1 MDEPVGARPSV
12 VIVGAGFGGLRV
24 ARGLSRAPVDV
35 IIIDRHNYHTFV
47 PLLYQVATA
56 GLEPEAIAQPVRRI
70 LRGFP
75 NLRFRL
81 STVTGVDLTRRVVT
95 TDSGEMRYD
104 YLVLAAGSATSYFG
118 LDSVAQV
125 TSALR
130 DLDDAEGL
138 RDQVL
143 GAFEAASA
151 EEDPDRRR
159 QLLTLIVVGGGPT
172 GVELAGAL
180 AELRR
185 HVLPHDYPDL
195 DLTCA
200 RILLLEATDR
210 ILPGM
215 PPDLQAKALAQLSEL
230 GVEICL
236 RAPVAGADAN
246 SVSLSSGEMI
256 PAGAVMWVAGM
267 RAPPLAEAMLTA
279 KDSGGRLVVS
289 ETLHLPGHPE
299 VYAIGDMAHVG
310 DPETR
315 PHPMLAPVAIQQGAL
330 VAENILRSLASKPP
344 KRFVYK
350 DRGTMVT
357 IGRNAAVAHI
367 FGLRLSGFIAWL
379 IWLTVHLV
387 WLIGFRN
394 RMLVLVNWAW
404 NYLTYD
410 RAVRLIRRT
419 ASRQHTTREFD
430 EDGRRSHR
438 LREH

>member
-1 MDEPVGARPSV
+1 MEEPVGARPSV
-12 VIVGAGFGGLRV
+12 VIIGAGFAGLRV

-35 IIIDRHNYHTFV
+35 TILDRHNYHTFI

-56 GLEPEAIAQPVRRI
+56 GLEPEEIAQPIRRI
-70 LRGFP
+70 LRGVP

-81 STVTGVDLTRRVVT
+81 NTVTGVDLARRVVT
-95 TDSGEMRYD
+95 TDSGEVRYD

-118 LDSVAQV
+118 LDSVVQV

-130 DLDDAEGL
+130 DLDDAERL
-138 RDQVL
+138 RDQIL
-143 GAFEAASA
+143 GAFEMASA

-159 QLLTLIVVGGGPT
+159 QLMTLIVVGAGPT

-185 HVLPHDYPDL
+185 HALPHDYPDL
-195 DLTCA
+195 DLSSA

-210 ILPGM
+210 ILPGT
-215 PPDLQAKALAQLSEL
+215 PPDLQAKAQAKLREL
-230 GVEICL
+230 RVEIRL
-236 RAPVAGADAN
+236 GAPVAHVDAN
-246 SVSLSSGEMI
+246 GVTLSDGEMI

-267 RAPPLAEAMLTA
+267 RAPPLADAVPTA
-279 KDSGGRLVVS
+279 RDSAGRLVVS

-310 DPETR
+310 DAETR

-330 VAENILRSLASKPP
+330 VADNILRSLAGKPP
-344 KRFVYK
+344 KRFAYK
-350 DRGTMVT
+350 DWGTMVT
-357 IGRNAAVAHI
+357 IGRNAAIAHI

-394 RMLVLVNWAW
+394 RMLVLVNWTW
-404 NYLTYD
+404 NYFTYD

-419 ASRQHTTREFD
+419 ASRQHISNNNE
-430 EDGRRSHR
+430 EAP
-438 LREH
+438 

>member
-1 MDEPVGARPSV
+1 MEDPIRARRSV

-35 IIIDRHNYHTFV
+35 TILDRHNYHTFV

-56 GLEPEAIAQPVRRI
+56 GLEPEEIAQPIRRI
-70 LRGFP
+70 LRDVL
-75 NLRFRL
+75 NVRFRL
-81 STVTGVDLTRRVVT
+81 DMVTGVDLDRHIIT
-95 TDSGEMRYD
+95 TNLGELRYD
-104 YLVLAAGSATSYFG
+104 YLVLAAGSATNYFG
-118 LDSVAQV
+118 QDLAQV

-130 DLDDAEGL
+130 DLDDAERL

-143 GAFEAASA
+143 GTFEAASVA
-151 EEDPDRRR
+151 EDPARRR
-159 QLLTLIVVGGGPT
+159 QLMTLIVVGGGPT

-185 HVLPHDYPDL
+185 HVLPRDYPEL
-195 DLTCA
+195 DLSFA

-210 ILPGM
+210 ILPGI
-215 PPDLQAKALAQLSEL
+215 PAGLQAKALAKLREL
-230 GVEICL
+230 GVEIRL
-236 RAPVAGADAN
+236 RAPVADADAN
-246 SVSLSSGEMI
+246 SVTLSSGELI
-256 PAGAVMWVAGM
+256 SAGAVMWVAGM
-267 RAPPLAEAMLTA
+267 RAPPLAESVPTA
-279 KDSGGRLVVS
+279 KDSAGRLLVS
-289 ETLHLPGHPE
+289 RALNLPGHPE

-310 DPETR
+310 GLETL

-330 VAENILRSLASKPP
+330 VAENILCRLAGKPQ

-357 IGRNAAVAHI
+357 IGRNAAVARI
-367 FGLRLSGFIAWL
+367 YGLRLSGFVAWL
-379 IWLTVHLV
+379 TWLTVHLV

-410 RAVRLIRRT
+410 RGVRLIRRT
-419 ASRQHTTREFD
+419 ASRQRTSNDTKE
-430 EDGRRSHR
+430 G
-438 LREH
+438 L

>member
-1 MDEPVGARPSV
+1 MKESVGARPSV

-35 IIIDRHNYHTFV
+35 TILDRHNYHTFV

-56 GLEPEAIAQPVRRI
+56 GLEPEEIAQPIRRI
-70 LRGFP
+70 LRGVS
-75 NLRFRL
+75 NVRFRL
-81 STVTGVDLTRRVVT
+81 NTVMGVDLDRRAVI
-95 TDSGEMRYD
+95 TDAGEVRYD
-104 YLVLAAGSATSYFG
+104 YLVLAAGSATNYFG
-118 LDSVAQV
+118 LGSLAQV

-130 DLDDAEGL
+130 DLDDAERL

-143 GAFEAASA
+143 GTFEAASA
-151 EEDPDRRR
+151 EEDPARCR
-159 QLLTLIVVGGGPT
+159 QLMMLIVVGGGPT

-185 HVLPHDYPDL
+185 HVLPRDYPDL
-195 DLTCA
+195 DLSCA

-210 ILPGM
+210 MLPGM
-215 PPDLQAKALAQLSEL
+215 PAGLQAKALAKLSEL
-230 GVEICL
+230 GVEIRL
-236 RAPVAGADAN
+236 RAPVADADAN
-246 SVSLSSGEMI
+246 SVTLKSGEVI
-256 PAGAVMWVAGM
+256 SAGAVMWVAGM
-267 RAPPLAEAMLTA
+267 RAPPLAEAVPSA
-279 KDSGGRLVVS
+279 KDSAGRLMVS
-289 ETLHLPGHPE
+289 KTLNLPGHPE
-299 VYAIGDMAHVG
+299 VYAVGDMVHVG
-310 DPETR
+310 GPETK

-330 VAENILRSLASKPP
+330 VAENILRRLSGKPQNG
-344 KRFVYK
+344 FVYK

-410 RAVRLIRRT
+410 RVVRLIRR
-419 ASRQHTTREFD
+419 ASSRQHVSNGD
-430 EDGRRSHR
+430 E
-438 LREH
+438 EAP

>member
-1 MDEPVGARPSV
+1 MEEPVVALPSV

-35 IIIDRHNYHTFV
+35 IILDRHNYHTFV

-56 GLEPEAIAQPVRRI
+56 GLEPEEIAQPIRRI
-70 LRGFP
+70 LRGAP

-81 STVTGVDLTRRVVT
+81 NAVTGVDLARRVVT
-95 TDSGEMRYD
+95 TDSGEISYD

-118 LDSVAQV
+118 LDSVVQV

-130 DLDDAEGL
+130 DLDDAERL
-138 RDQVL
+138 RDRIL

-159 QLLTLIVVGGGPT
+159 QLMTLIVVGAGPT

-185 HVLPHDYPDL
+185 HALPHDYPDL
-195 DLTCA
+195 DLSWA

-215 PPDLQAKALAQLSEL
+215 PPNLRAKAQAKLGEL
-230 GVEICL
+230 RVEIRL
-236 RAPVAGADAN
+236 GAPVAHVDAN
-246 SVSLSSGEMI
+246 GVTLSSGETI

-267 RAPPLAEAMLTA
+267 RAPPLAEAVPTA
-279 KDSGGRLVVS
+279 RDSAGRLVVS
-289 ETLHLPGHPE
+289 ETLRLPGHPE
-299 VYAIGDMAHVG
+299 AYAIGDMAHVG

-330 VAENILRSLASKPP
+330 VAENILRGLASQSP

-357 IGRNAAVAHI
+357 IGRNAAIAHI
-367 FGLRLSGFIAWL
+367 FGLQLNGFIAWL

-394 RMLVLVNWAW
+394 RMLVLVNWVW
-404 NYLTYD
+404 NYFTYD
-410 RAVRLIRRT
+410 RGVRLIRRT
-419 ASRQHTTREFD
+419 ADRQRISNDSE
-430 EDGRRSHR
+430 EAP
-438 LREH
+438 

>member
-1 MDEPVGARPSV
+1 MEESIGARPSV
-12 VIVGAGFGGLRV
+12 VIVGAGFGGLRL
-24 ARGLSRAPVDV
+24 ARGLSRGPVDV
-35 IIIDRHNYHTFV
+35 TIIDRHNYHTFV

-56 GLEPEAIAQPVRRI
+56 GLEPEAIAQPIRRI
-70 LRGFP
+70 LRGVP

-81 STVTGVDLTRRVVT
+81 NAVTGVDLARRVVT
-95 TDSGEMRYD
+95 TDSGAIRYD

-118 LDSVAQV
+118 LDTVVQV

-130 DLDDAEGL
+130 DLDDAERL
-138 RDQVL
+138 RDQIL
-143 GAFEAASA
+143 GAFETASA

-159 QLLTLIVVGGGPT
+159 QLMTLIVVGGGPT

-195 DLTCA
+195 DLSCA

-215 PPDLQAKALAQLSEL
+215 PPGLQAKALAKLSEL

-236 RAPVAGADAN
+236 RAPVADADADG
-246 SVSLSSGEMI
+246 VTLSNGEMI

-267 RAPPLAEAMLTA
+267 RAPPLAEAVLTA
-279 KDSGGRLVVS
+279 KDSVGRLIVS
-289 ETLHLPGHPE
+289 KTLHLPGHPE

-310 DPETR
+310 DLETR

-330 VAENILRSLASKPP
+330 VAENILRNLAGKPP
-344 KRFVYK
+344 QRFVYK

-357 IGRNAAVAHI
+357 IGRNAAVAHV

-394 RMLVLVNWAW
+394 RTLVLVNWAW

-410 RAVRLIRRT
+410 RAVRLIRGT
-419 ASRQHTTREFD
+419 ASRQRISNHNGEAT
-430 EDGRRSHR
+430 
-438 LREH
+438 

>member
-1 MDEPVGARPSV
+1 MEEPVRARPSV
-12 VIVGAGFGGLRV
+12 VIVGAGFAGLRV

-35 IIIDRHNYHTFV
+35 TILDRHNYHTFI

-56 GLEPEAIAQPVRRI
+56 GLEPEEIAQPIRRI
-70 LRGFP
+70 LRGVP

-81 STVTGVDLTRRVVT
+81 NTVTRVDLARRVVT
-95 TDSGEMRYD
+95 TDSGEVRYD

-118 LDSVAQV
+118 LDSVVQV

-130 DLDDAEGL
+130 DLDDAERL
-138 RDQVL
+138 RDQIL
-143 GAFEAASA
+143 GAFETASA

-159 QLLTLIVVGGGPT
+159 QLMTLIVVGGGPT

-185 HVLPHDYPDL
+185 HALPHDYPDL
-195 DLTCA
+195 DLSWA

-215 PPDLQAKALAQLSEL
+215 PPVLQAKAQAKLGEL
-230 GVEICL
+230 RVEIRL
-236 RAPVAGADAN
+236 GAPVAHVDAN
-246 SVSLSSGEMI
+246 GVTLSSGETI

-267 RAPPLAEAMLTA
+267 RAPPLADAVPTA
-279 KDSGGRLVVS
+279 RDSAGRLIVS

-310 DPETR
+310 DAETR

-330 VAENILRSLASKPP
+330 VAENILRSLAGKPP
-344 KRFVYK
+344 KRFAYK
-350 DRGTMVT
+350 DLGTMVT
-357 IGRNAAVAHI
+357 IGRNAAIAHI

-394 RMLVLVNWAW
+394 RMLVLVNWTW
-404 NYLTYD
+404 NYFTYD

-419 ASRQHTTREFD
+419 ASRQHISNND
-430 EDGRRSHR
+430 E
-438 LREH
+438 EAP

>member
-1 MDEPVGARPSV
+1 MSREGPVVPLPSV

-24 ARGLSRAPVDV
+24 ARGLSHAPVDV
-35 IIIDRHNYHTFV
+35 TILDRHNYHTFI

-56 GLEPEAIAQPVRRI
+56 GLEPEEIAQPIRRI
-70 LRGFP
+70 LRGVP

-81 STVTGVDLTRRVVT
+81 STVTGVDLARRVVT
-95 TDSGEMRYD
+95 TDSGEISYD

-118 LDSVAQV
+118 LDSVVQV

-130 DLDDAEGL
+130 DLDDAERL
-138 RDQVL
+138 RDQIL
-143 GAFEAASA
+143 GAFETASA

-159 QLLTLIVVGGGPT
+159 QLMTLIVVGGGPT

-185 HVLPHDYPDL
+185 HALPHDYPDL
-195 DLTCA
+195 DLSWA

-215 PPDLQAKALAQLSEL
+215 HPDLQAKAQAKLGEL
-230 GVEICL
+230 RVEIRL
-236 RAPVAGADAN
+236 GAPVAHVDAN
-246 SVSLSSGEMI
+246 GVTLSSGETI

-267 RAPPLAEAMLTA
+267 RAPPLAEAVPTA
-279 KDSGGRLVVS
+279 GDSAGRLVVS
-289 ETLHLPGHPE
+289 EALHLPGHPE
-299 VYAIGDMAHVG
+299 AYAIGDMAHVG

-330 VAENILRSLASKPP
+330 VAENILRSLAGQSP

-357 IGRNAAVAHI
+357 IGRNAAIAHI
-367 FGLRLSGFIAWL
+367 FGLRLNGFIAWL

-394 RMLVLVNWAW
+394 RMLVLVNWVW
-404 NYLTYD
+404 NYFTYD

-419 ASRQHTTREFD
+419 ASRRHISKDSE
-430 EDGRRSHR
+430 EAP
-438 LREH
+438 

>member
-1 MDEPVGARPSV
+1 MKKNTKPHV
-12 VIVGAGFGGLRV
+12 VIVGAGFGGLR
-24 ARGLSRAPVDV
+24 AAQRLRRSDVDV
-35 IIIDRHNYHTFV
+35 TIVDQHNYHTFI

-56 GLEPEAIAQPVRRI
+56 GLEPEAIAQPIRRI
-70 LRGFP
+70 LRGVP
-75 NLRFRL
+75 NVRFRL

-95 TDSGEMRYD
+95 TDSGEIRYD

-118 LDSVAQV
+118 LDSVVQV

-138 RDQVL
+138 RDQIL

-195 DLTCA
+195 DLSCA

-215 PPDLQAKALAQLSEL
+215 PPGLQAKAQAKLSEL

-236 RAPVAGADAN
+236 RAPVADADAN
-246 SVSLSSGEMI
+246 GVTLSNGEMI
-256 PAGAVMWVAGM
+256 PAGAVIWVAGM
-267 RAPPLAEAMLTA
+267 RAPPLAEAVLTA
-279 KDSGGRLVVS
+279 RDSGGRLIVS
-289 ETLHLPGHPE
+289 KTLRLPGHPE

-330 VAENILRSLASKPP
+330 VAENILRSLAGKPP

-357 IGRNAAVAHI
+357 IGRNAAVAHV
-367 FGLRLSGFIAWL
+367 FGVRLSGFIAWL

-394 RMLVLVNWAW
+394 RMLVLVNWVW
-404 NYLTYD
+404 NYFTYD
-410 RAVRLIRRT
+410 RGVRLIRGT
-419 ASRQHTTREFD
+419 ASRRHISKDSEEAR
-430 EDGRRSHR
+430 
-438 LREH
+438 

>member
-1 MDEPVGARPSV
+1 MKEPIGARPLV

-35 IIIDRHNYHTFV
+35 TILDRHNYHTFV

-56 GLEPEAIAQPVRRI
+56 GLEPEEIAQPIRQI
-70 LRGFP
+70 LRGVP
-75 NLRFRL
+75 NVRFRL
-81 STVTGVDLTRRVVT
+81 NTVRGVDLDRRVVI
-95 TDSGEMRYD
+95 TDAGEVRYD

-118 LDSVAQV
+118 RDSLAQV

-130 DLDDAEGL
+130 DLDDAERL

-151 EEDPDRRR
+151 EEDHSRRR
-159 QLLTLIVVGGGPT
+159 QLMTLIVVGGGPT

-195 DLTCA
+195 DLSSG
-200 RILLLEATDR
+200 RILLLEATDN

-215 PPDLQAKALAQLSEL
+215 PKVLRAKAQSKLNEL
-230 GVEICL
+230 GVEI
-236 RAPVAGADAN
+236 RFGAPVADADAN
-246 SVSLSSGEMI
+246 SVTLRSGETI
-256 PAGAVMWVAGM
+256 EAGAVMWVAGM
-267 RAPPLAEAMLTA
+267 RAPPLAEAVPTTR
-279 KDSGGRLVVS
+279 DSVGRLVVS
-289 ETLHLPGHPE
+289 ETLHLPSHPE

-310 DPETR
+310 DLETR

-330 VAENILRSLASKPP
+330 VAENILRSLAGKRP
-344 KRFVYK
+344 KRFVYRN
-350 DRGTMVT
+350 RGTMVT
-357 IGRNAAVAHI
+357 IGRNVAVAHI

-387 WLIGFRN
+387 WLIGIRN

-410 RAVRLIRRT
+410 RGVRLIRR
-419 ASRQHTTREFD
+419 ASSHQHVSNGD
-430 EDGRRSHR
+430 E
-438 LREH
+438 EVP

>member
-1 MDEPVGARPSV
+1 MEVT
-12 VIVGAGFGGLRV
+12 IL
-24 ARGLSRAPVDV
+24 
-35 IIIDRHNYHTFV
+35 DRHNYHTFV

-56 GLEPEAIAQPVRRI
+56 GLEPEEIAQPIRRI
-70 LRGFP
+70 LRDVP
-75 NLRFRL
+75 NVRFRL
-81 STVTGVDLTRRVVT
+81 NTVTGVDLDRRALA
-95 TDSGEMRYD
+95 TDAGELRYD
-104 YLVLAAGSATSYFG
+104 YLVLAAGSATNYFG
-118 LDSVAQV
+118 QDLALV

-130 DLDDAEGL
+130 DLDDAERL

-143 GAFEAASA
+143 GTFEAASTA
-151 EEDPDRRR
+151 DDPAHCR
-159 QLLTLIVVGGGPT
+159 QLMTLIVVGGGPT

-185 HVLPHDYPDL
+185 HVLPRDYPDL
-195 DLTCA
+195 NLSCA

-215 PPDLQAKALAQLSEL
+215 PAGLQAKALAKLSEL
-230 GVEICL
+230 GVEIRL
-236 RAPVAGADAN
+236 RAPVADADAN
-246 SVSLSSGEMI
+246 SVTLRSGEVI

-267 RAPPLAEAMLTA
+267 RAPPLAEAVPTA
-279 KDSGGRLVVS
+279 RDSVGRLVVS
-289 ETLHLPGHPE
+289 ETLNLPGRPE
-299 VYAIGDMAHVG
+299 VYAIGDMVHVG
-310 DPETR
+310 GSETQ

-330 VAENILRSLASKPP
+330 VAENILRRMAGEPQ

-350 DRGTMVT
+350 DRGIMVT
-357 IGRNAAVAHI
+357 IGRNAAVARI

-410 RAVRLIRRT
+410 RGVRLIRR
-419 ASRQHTTREFD
+419 ASSRQHVSNGD
-430 EDGRRSHR
+430 E
-438 LREH
+438 EAP

>member
-1 MDEPVGARPSV
+1 MEEPVGARPSV
-12 VIVGAGFGGLRV
+12 VIVGAGFAGLRL

-35 IIIDRHNYHTFV
+35 TILDRHNYHTFV

-56 GLEPEAIAQPVRRI
+56 GLEPEEIAQPIRHI
-70 LRGFP
+70 LRGVP
-75 NLRFRL
+75 NARFRL
-81 STVTGVDLTRRVVT
+81 NTVIGMDLDRRAVI
-95 TDSGEMRYD
+95 TDAGEVRYD
-104 YLVLAAGSATSYFG
+104 YLVLAAGSATNYFG
-118 LDSVAQV
+118 LGSLAQV

-130 DLDDAEGL
+130 DLDDAERL

-151 EEDPDRRR
+151 EEDHSRRR
-159 QLLTLIVVGGGPT
+159 ELMTLIVVGGGPT

-195 DLTCA
+195 DLSCA

-215 PPDLQAKALAQLSEL
+215 PKALQGKAQAKLSEL
-230 GVEICL
+230 GVEI
-236 RAPVAGADAN
+236 RFGTPVADADADC
-246 SVSLSSGEMI
+246 VTLRGGERI
-256 PAGAVMWVAGM
+256 AAGAVVWVAGM
-267 RAPPLAEAMLTA
+267 RAPPLADVVPTP
-279 KDSGGRLVVS
+279 KGVGGRLVV
-289 ETLHLPGHPE
+289 EKTLQLPERPE

-310 DPETR
+310 GLNAQ
-315 PHPMLAPVAIQQGAL
+315 PHPMLAPVAIQQGNL
-330 VAENILRSLASKPP
+330 VAESILRSLAVKRP
-344 KRFVYK
+344 KRFVYR

-357 IGRNAAVAHI
+357 IGRNAAVARI

-410 RAVRLIRRT
+410 RGVRLIRR
-419 ASRQHTTREFD
+419 ASSRQHVFNGD
-430 EDGRRSHR
+430 E
-438 LREH
+438 EAP

>member
-1 MDEPVGARPSV
+1 MEEPVGARPSV
-12 VIVGAGFGGLRV
+12 VIVGAGFAGLRV

-35 IIIDRHNYHTFV
+35 TILDRHNYHTFI

-56 GLEPEAIAQPVRRI
+56 GLEPEEIAQPIRRI
-70 LRGFP
+70 LRGAP

-81 STVTGVDLTRRVVT
+81 NTVTGVDLARRVVT
-95 TDSGEMRYD
+95 TDSGEISYD

-118 LDSVAQV
+118 LDSVVQV

-130 DLDDAEGL
+130 DLDDAERL
-138 RDQVL
+138 RDQIL
-143 GAFEAASA
+143 GAFETASA
-151 EEDPDRRR
+151 EEDADRRR
-159 QLLTLIVVGGGPT
+159 QLMTLIVVGAGPT

-185 HVLPHDYPDL
+185 HALPHDYPDL
-195 DLTCA
+195 DLSWA

-215 PPDLQAKALAQLSEL
+215 PPNLRAKAQAKLGEL
-230 GVEICL
+230 GVEVRL
-236 RAPVAGADAN
+236 GAPVAHVDA
-246 SVSLSSGEMI
+246 SGVTLSSGETI

-267 RAPPLAEAMLTA
+267 RAPPLADAVPTA
-279 KDSGGRLVVS
+279 RDSAGRLIVS

-330 VAENILRSLASKPP
+330 VAENILRSLAGQSP

-357 IGRNAAVAHI
+357 IGRNAAIAHI
-367 FGLRLSGFIAWL
+367 FGLRLNGFIAWL

-394 RMLVLVNWAW
+394 RMLVLVNWVW
-404 NYLTYD
+404 NYFTYD
-410 RAVRLIRRT
+410 RGVRLIRRT
-419 ASRQHTTREFD
+419 ASRQRISK
-430 EDGRRSHR
+430 DG
-438 LREH
+438 EEAP